1 MTSNCHCCD
10 YALPLLQDGDR
21 DDYAELIADEDRPQR
36 KRLPVW
42 QLLHFAL
49 GVALMNL
56 RLLAGAYSLLLLGLV
71 FRLAMPRVEGAIFD
85 AFNVLEMSSFR
96 WNLAVAVGLVTADL
110 VCSFR

>member
-1 MTSNCHCCD
+1 MRFIVIISF
-10 YALPLLQDGDR
+10 ALVDTLPQDGDR
-21 DDYAELIADEDRPQR
+21 DYAELIADEDRPQR

-56 RLLAGAYSLLLLGLV
+56 RLLAAAYGLLLLGLV
-71 FRLAMPRVEGAIFD
+71 FRLAVPRVEGAIFD

-96 WNLAVAVGLVTADL
+96 WNLAVAVGLVAADL